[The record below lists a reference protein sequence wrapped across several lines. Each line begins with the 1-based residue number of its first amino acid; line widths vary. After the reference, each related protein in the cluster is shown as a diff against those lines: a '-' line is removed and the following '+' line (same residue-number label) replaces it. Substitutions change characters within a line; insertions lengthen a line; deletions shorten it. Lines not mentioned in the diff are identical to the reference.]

1 MSTMLETQPGIALI
15 PVPGEQPKDA
25 LRDAVRSLMES
36 SEPAAEAGVL
46 FDVPVM
52 ARRCLGRHWPERTPA
67 ERADFMHSLGPL
79 LATALR
85 EPLLAATRLRYA
97 GQSATGPLVTVRVE
111 VTRERGTGVLEL
123 RVHRVGGRWLIND
136 FAVDGASFVAQ
147 HRARLE
153 KSLSRGWPSGRNC

>member
-1 MSTMLETQPGIALI
+1 MSTMLETQPGHALI

-36 SEPAAEAGVL
+36 PEPAADAGVL
-46 FDVPVM
+46 FDLPVM

-67 ERADFMHSLGPL
+67 ERADFMQSLGPL
-79 LATALR
+79 LATTLR
-85 EPLLAATRLRYA
+85 EPLLAATRLRYV
-97 GQSATGPLVTVRVE
+97 GQSATGPLVTVRLE
-111 VTRERGTGVLEL
+111 LTRERGGSSVLEL

-136 FAVDGASFVAQ
+136 FALDGTSFVAQ

-153 KSLSRGWPSGRNC
+153 KSLSR